1 VRDPLLWLHVATGT
15 AGLLTG
21 PLWLVARLRGR
32 RGDGLAWAYLL
43 AVAAVAVSGGV
54 LAVTTP
60 GLAWLLPVA
69 VLTGGLA
76 VAGALARRRAWP
88 HWRTLQPHLLG
99 GSYIALVTGAL
110 VASTGDP
117 VWWVLPALAGQVPIA
132 AAKRRLHREAAVMP
146 IAHLRRSTSAR

>member
-21 PLWLVARLRGR
+21 PLWVAVRLRGR

-99 GSYIALVTGAL
+99 GSYLALVTGAL

-117 VWWVLPALAGQVPIA
+117 VWWVLPVLAGQVPIA
-132 AAKRRLHREAAVMP
+132 AAKRRLHREAVVP
-146 IAHLRRSTSAR
+146 PVAHLRRSTSAR

>member
-1 VRDPLLWLHVATGT
+1 MRDPLLWLHVATGT

-21 PLWLVARLRGR
+21 PLWVAARLRGR

-69 VLTGGLA
+69 VLTGDGDRRRALECGFQLHLRKP
-76 VAGALARRRAWP
+76 AGALAVCDAVRQVHAQSRAD
-88 HWRTLQPHLLG
+88 
-99 GSYIALVTGAL
+99 
-110 VASTGDP
+110 ASRG
-117 VWWVLPALAGQVPIA
+117 
-132 AAKRRLHREAAVMP
+132 
-146 IAHLRRSTSAR
+146 